1 MLFQISLLCPI
12 GSSHWVILEPTMNQ
26 FRESPRYEHLCNALG
41 QDDPAEC
48 HGLLCGLLCT
58 DATLARD
65 TWLQQI
71 NTEHHSDS
79 IDLLQSLFKSTYEQL
94 QDEDF
99 IFQLLLPGDEDDLN
113 FRVEALGNWCQGFLS
128 GLGLGG
134 MQTTEQLTAEVKDFL
149 QDVSQIA
156 QVGLSAEDGNED
168 DETAYVEIIEYMRA
182 GVMLVN
188 QELQRDKRRPVRARL
203 H

>member
-1 MLFQISLLCPI
+1 
-12 GSSHWVILEPTMNQ
+12 MNR
-26 FRESPRYEHLCNALG
+26 FRESLSYQRLYDVLG
-41 QDDPAEC
+41 QYDPAEC

-58 DATLARD
+58 DETLARD

-71 NTEHHSDS
+71 GTEYNSDS
-79 IDLLQSLFKSTYEQL
+79 VNLLQTLFRSTSQQL

-99 IFQLLLPGDEDDLN
+99 IFQLLLPDDEDDLHL
-113 FRVEALGNWCQGFLS
+113 RVEALGNWCQGFLA

-156 QVGLSAEDGNED
+156 QVGLAAEDGDED
-168 DETAYVEIIEYMRA
+168 DEIAYVEIIEYMRA
-182 GVMLVN
+182 GVMLVS
-188 QELQRDKRRPVRARL
+188 QELQRGKRTPVRARL